1 MTVSRL
7 TWDFKFT
14 NISLDSHF
22 LAWDDSA
29 AVWGSWGVE
38 GGDKLVRHR
47 RNQPSKSASPE
58 RETDKG
64 ESCRPTALVH
74 SLSGFVSK
82 DKVVTTFI

>member
-1 MTVSRL
+1 MLTVSRL
-7 TWDFKFT
+7 TWDFKVT

-58 RETDKG
+58 RETHRRELQADSLG
-64 ESCRPTALVH
+64 ALLEWL
-74 SLSGFVSK
+74 SLQR
-82 DKVVTTFI
+82 